1 MQIGYV
7 LGRQSAFAHTDP
19 VNFVNSFTEAQTDT
33 ATGDMLHSKLG
44 HLGRLYFASNNS
56 LATEIATMPVDVA
69 APAA

>member
-33 ATGDMLHSKLG
+33 ATGDMLHSK
-44 HLGRLYFASNNS
+44 H
-56 LATEIATMPVDVA
+56 EQWIE
-69 APAA
+69 